1 MSLPTYYVITML
13 YRSIIFAMRMANKI
27 PFTAPTEPFSMSTWA
42 LVTIQVLF
50 IAKVAKAMLDPTHP
64 NLHLIM
70 SLLTVLTMLHLI
82 MNRLIITIQSL
93 LTIILNPSI
102 TIQNPSIIIR
112 NLPTTITMNQLI
124 LEVVLNSPKDLA
136 VDSEQMPF

>member
-1 MSLPTYYVITML
+1 
-13 YRSIIFAMRMANKI
+13 MRMANKI
-27 PFTAPTEPFSMSTWA
+27 PFTAPMEPFSMSTWA

-70 SLLTVLTMLHLI
+70 SLLTVTMLHLT

-93 LTIILNPSI
+93 LTI
-102 TIQNPSIIIR
+102 IQNPSIIIR